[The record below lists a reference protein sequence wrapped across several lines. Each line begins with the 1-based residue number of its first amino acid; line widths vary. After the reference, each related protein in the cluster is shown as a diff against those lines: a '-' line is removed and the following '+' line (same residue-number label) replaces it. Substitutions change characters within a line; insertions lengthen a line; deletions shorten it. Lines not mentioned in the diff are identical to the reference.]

1 MDMILKK
8 KDVVKHAAE
17 DWVGKWQPAITN
29 YVVTLKGKVGKVC
42 KDTLCMFAGEYDL
55 LCMHACSTTH
65 CYMT

>member
-1 MDMILKK
+1 MLQKTGL
-8 KDVVKHAAE
+8 VN
-17 DWVGKWQPAITN
+17 GNQQLQT
-29 YVVTLKGKVGKVC
+29 VVTLKGKVGKVC